1 MLSPVKIWRNQ
12 KNLYLILGKIGKI
25 ISWTVIRVPPE
36 GFSMFAPYPIVIV
49 ELEDGSHMTVQMVD
63 WEKENLKKGQKVI
76 VVVRRACE
84 SVEDGVI
91 SYGLKVRPL

>member
-12 KNLYLILGKIGKI
+12 KNLHTRLGKTGKI

-36 GFSMFAPYPIVIV
+36 GFGIFAPYPVVIV
-49 ELEDGSHMTVQMVD
+49 ELEDRSRMTVQMVD
-63 WEKENLKKGQKVI
+63 WNREHLKKSQKVV

-84 SVEDGVI
+84 SMEDGVI
-91 SYGLKVRPL
+91 SYGLKVKPI